1 MASSETLSGSLSA
14 DGSSGVRGVTRKR
27 YNMSVWGTFSATVT
41 LERKFKGEAAWLTCK
56 VVTASFEGIGIETE
70 AGVEYRFTVSNY
82 VSGTIN
88 FRLGLTT
95 L

>member
-1 MASSETLSGSLSA
+1 MASSETLSGSLAA
-14 DGSSGVRGVTRKR
+14 DGSSDVRGVTRKR
-27 YNMSVWGTFSATVT
+27 YNMSVWGTFDATVT
-41 LERKFKGEAAWLTCK
+41 LQRKFPGESDWLSCK
-56 VVTASFEGIGIETE
+56 QVTAAYEGVGIETE
-70 AGVEYRFTVSNY
+70 AKVEYRFTVSNY